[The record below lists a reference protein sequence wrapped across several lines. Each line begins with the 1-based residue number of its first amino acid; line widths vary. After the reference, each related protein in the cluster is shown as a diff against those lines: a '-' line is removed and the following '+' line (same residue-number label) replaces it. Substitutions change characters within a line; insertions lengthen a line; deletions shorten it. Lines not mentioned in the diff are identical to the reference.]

1 MQMPARKQKGDWIM
15 NEEFQLKSIR
25 KAKGMKQEEL
35 ADQVGVSPQAVS
47 KWEQGGM
54 PDAALL
60 PAIADA
66 LGISIDALFGRAQ
79 EDPSFY

>member
-1 MQMPARKQKGDWIM
+1 MEAAFD
-15 NEEFQLKSIR
+15 LKSIR
-25 KAKGMKQEEL
+25 KEKGMKQEEL
-35 ADQVGVSPQAVS
+35 AAIVGVSPQAVS

-66 LGISIDALFGRAQ
+66 LGVSIDALFGRA
-79 EDPSFY
+79 EEEPTFYDRFLQHMHDVP